1 MDIYF
6 EVMRTLVVVT
16 ILYMLYTV
24 ACVQHPVGIVLG
36 KTLYVVLLCHS
47 CFPVLVVNLAIS
59 NNFNNKD
66 LVRSGLI
73 EIFFVFRL
81 LHIHPRGMIF
91 PIQLKLAA
99 FCLSA
104 EQNRTSRID
113 WVRLVRLSSVIELTE
128 KFQFDYVRLQ
138 KQSNNNPTDCV
149 RLIFGSVSFDW
160 LRRAYGIVNSGTGG
174 SHNLC
179 V

>member
-1 MDIYF
+1 MPLVVLMDIYF

-24 ACVQHPVGIVLG
+24 ARAQHPVGIVLG

-47 CFPVLVVNLAIS
+47 CFTVLVVNLAIS

-113 WVRLVRLSSVIELTE
+113 
-128 KFQFDYVRLQ
+128 
-138 KQSNNNPTDCV
+138 
-149 RLIFGSVSFDW
+149 
-160 LRRAYGIVNSGTGG
+160 
-174 SHNLC
+174 
-179 V
+179 

>member
-24 ACVQHPVGIVLG
+24 AYVQHPVGIVLG

-73 EIFFVFRL
+73 EIFFVFKL

-113 WVRLVRLSSVIELTE
+113 
-128 KFQFDYVRLQ
+128 
-138 KQSNNNPTDCV
+138 
-149 RLIFGSVSFDW
+149 
-160 LRRAYGIVNSGTGG
+160 
-174 SHNLC
+174 
-179 V
+179 

>member
-1 MDIYF
+1 MYQLASISNTSTQRCHRGQKTRQCSLAVDVGFLFLLMKHCITPKVKLVLLLLYNSFLQTPLVVLMDIYF

-113 WVRLVRLSSVIELTE
+113 
-128 KFQFDYVRLQ
+128 
-138 KQSNNNPTDCV
+138 
-149 RLIFGSVSFDW
+149 
-160 LRRAYGIVNSGTGG
+160 
-174 SHNLC
+174 
-179 V
+179 

>member
-1 MDIYF
+1 
-6 EVMRTLVVVT
+6 
-16 ILYMLYTV
+16 MLYTV

-73 EIFFVFRL
+73 EIFFVFKL

-104 EQNRTSRID
+104 ELNKIELIASIKFD
-113 WVRLVRLSSVIELTE
+113 WLVIELTE
-128 KFQFDYVRLQ
+128 KFQFDDVRLQ
-138 KQSNNNPTDCV
+138 KQSNNNPTDWV
-149 RLIFGSVSFDW
+149 RLIFGSVSFD
-160 LRRAYGIVNSGTGG
+160 
-174 SHNLC
+174 
-179 V
+179 